1 MLSGA
6 WQETP
11 VLIVQEWW
19 DVTAHNTFYG
29 YDDEP
34 ERAADIVRVLRFG
47 HDGGDDGVAGVGAII
62 GPPPPVRMA
71 PNPQPLPKPEPP
83 EPMA

>member
-1 MLSGA
+1 MRKIQVPEELATFHFPVRVPGYAEVRTFAWGRVLSGA

-34 ERAADIVRVLRFG
+34 ERAADIARVLRFG
-47 HDGGDDGVAGVGAII
+47 
-62 GPPPPVRMA
+62 PWRR
-71 PNPQPLPKPEPP
+71 
-83 EPMA
+83 

>member
-1 MLSGA
+1 VLSGA

-29 YDDEP
+29 YDNEP
-34 ERAADIVRVLRFG
+34 ERAADLARVLRFG
-47 HDGGDDGVAGVGAII
+47 RDGGDYVAGIGAVVE
-62 GPPPPVRMA
+62 PPPPVRTA
-71 PNPQPLPKPEPP
+71 PNAQPLPEAEPP